1 MKYIVTGAAG
11 LIGSALIW
19 KLNRMG
25 IDDILAVDHLGT
37 SEKWKN
43 LRALSYADY
52 MEKDVFYERLLA
64 GALPRDVECI
74 LHMGACSSTTE
85 KDATY
90 LIGNNFEYTKTLALY
105 SVSHNVRFLYASS
118 AATYGDGE
126 HGYVDDEEHIEELR
140 PMNMYGYSKQMFD
153 LWARRQGL
161 LSKITG
167 VKYTN
172 VFGPNELHKAEMRSV
187 VCRAYEQIR
196 DTGKVGLFKS
206 YRSEYADGE
215 QKRDF
220 IYVKDA
226 VKMVMF
232 LLENR
237 CHGIYNIGSGRAETW
252 NSLAAAVFKALDKP
266 VNIEYIEMPEHLR
279 GKYQYYTCADIAK
292 IRNAGYT
299 DIVTP
304 LEDTV
309 ADYIRNCIL
318 TAKSSDSGMPRKE
331 KV

>member
-19 KLNRMG
+19 KLNQLG

-43 LRALSYADY
+43 LRALAYADY
-52 MEKDVFYERLLA
+52 MEKDVFMERLTA
-64 GALPRDVECI
+64 GALPRDVEVI

-90 LIGNNFEYTKTLALY
+90 LVGNNFDYTRKLALY
-105 SVSHNVRFLYASS
+105 SVTRGIRFLYASS
-118 AATYGDGE
+118 AATYGAGE
-126 HGYVDDEEHIEELR
+126 HGYVDDENRIDELR
-140 PMNMYGYSKQMFD
+140 PLNMYGYSKQMFD
-153 LWARRQGL
+153 QWARRQGL

-172 VFGPNELHKAEMRSV
+172 CFGPNELHKGEMRSV

-196 DTGKVGLFKS
+196 DTGKVRLFKS
-206 YRSEYADGE
+206 YREEYADGE

-226 VKMVMF
+226 VEMVMF
-232 LLENR
+232 LLNQN

-252 NSLAAAVFKALDKP
+252 NSLAGAVFKAMGKP
-266 VNIEYIEMPEHLR
+266 PKIEYIDMPEYLR
-279 GKYQYYTCADIAK
+279 GKYQYYTCADISKLRA
-292 IRNAGYT
+292 AGYSAV
-299 DIVTP
+299 VTP
-304 LEDTV
+304 LEETV
-309 ADYIRNCIL
+309 EDYICNYISRGRFL
-318 TAKSSDSGMPRKE
+318 GD
-331 KV
+331 

>member
-19 KLNRMG
+19 KLNQMG

-43 LRALSYADY
+43 LRALAYADY
-52 MEKDVFYERLLA
+52 MEKDVFMDRLLA
-64 GALPRDVECI
+64 NELPDDTEVI

-90 LIGNNFEYTKTLALY
+90 LVGNNFNYTRCLAAY
-105 SVSHNVRFLYASS
+105 AVEKNIRFLYASS
-118 AATYGDGE
+118 AATYGGGE
-126 HGYVDDEEHIEELR
+126 HGYVDDENSIEELR
-140 PMNMYGYSKQMFD
+140 PLNMYGYSKQMFD
-153 LWARRQGL
+153 LWAKRQGL
-161 LSKITG
+161 LSGITG

-172 VFGPNELHKAEMRSV
+172 VFGPNELHKGEMRSV

-196 DTGKVGLFKS
+196 DTGKVKLFKS
-206 YRSEYADGE
+206 YRPKYADGE

-226 VKMVMF
+226 VEMVMF
-232 LLENR
+232 LLKNN

-252 NSLAAAVFKALDKP
+252 NSLAGAVFKAMNKP
-266 VNIEYIEMPEHLR
+266 VNIEYIDMPDFLR
-279 GKYQYYTCADIAK
+279 GKYQYYTCADISK
-292 IRNAGYT
+292 LRNAGYT
-299 DIVTP
+299 AEVTP

-309 ADYIRNCIL
+309 ADYICNYTSCGKFL
-318 TAKSSDSGMPRKE
+318 GD
-331 KV
+331 

>member
-19 KLNRMG
+19 KLNQLG
-25 IDDILAVDHLGT
+25 TDDILAVDHLGT

-52 MEKDVFYERLLA
+52 MEKDVFLERLSA
-64 GALPRDVECI
+64 GALPRDVEVI

-90 LIGNNFEYTKTLALY
+90 LISNNFDYTRRLALY
-105 SVSHNVRFLYASS
+105 AATRGIQFLYASS
-118 AATYGDGE
+118 AATYGAGE
-126 HGYVDDEEHIEELR
+126 HGYADDEDALADLR
-140 PMNMYGYSKQMFD
+140 PLNMYGYSKQMFD
-153 LWARRQGL
+153 LWAKRQGL

-172 VFGPNELHKAEMRSV
+172 CFGPNELHKGEMRSV

-196 DTGKVGLFKS
+196 DTGKVRLFKS
-206 YRSEYADGE
+206 YRPEYADGE

-226 VKMVMF
+226 VEMVMF
-232 LLENR
+232 LLDKN

-252 NSLAAAVFKALDKP
+252 NSLASAVFKAMGKP
-266 VNIEYIEMPEHLR
+266 VNIEYIDMPEHLR
-279 GKYQYYTCADIAK
+279 GKYQYYTCADISK
-292 IRNAGYT
+292 LRNIGYSAA
-299 DIVTP
+299 VTP

-309 ADYIRNCIL
+309 EDYICNYISKGRFL
-318 TAKSSDSGMPRKE
+318 GD
-331 KV
+331 

>member
-19 KLNRMG
+19 KLNQMG
-25 IDDILAVDHLGT
+25 ISDILAVDHLGT

-43 LRALSYADY
+43 LRALSFADY
-52 MEKDVFYERLLA
+52 MEKDVFLERLLS

-105 SVSHNVRFLYASS
+105 SVSRNVRFLYASS

-126 HGYVDDEEHIEELR
+126 QGYRDDEEHLEQLR

-206 YRSEYADGE
+206 YRAEYADGE

-237 CHGIYNIGSGRAETW
+237 CRGIYNIGSGRAETW
-252 NSLAAAVFKALDKP
+252 NSLATAVFKAMDKP
-266 VNIEYIEMPEHLR
+266 VNIEYIEMPLHLR
-279 GKYQYYTCADIAK
+279 GKYQYYTCADITK
-292 IRNAGYT
+292 IREAGYT
-299 DIVTP
+299 DQVTP

-309 ADYIRNCIL
+309 ADYIRNYISRGKFL
-318 TAKSSDSGMPRKE
+318 GDE
-331 KV
+331 

>member
-19 KLNRMG
+19 KLNQMG
-25 IDDILAVDHLGT
+25 ISDILAVDHLGT

-43 LRALSYADY
+43 LRALAYEDY
-52 MEKDVFYERLLA
+52 MEKDVFHERLLS
-64 GALPRDVECI
+64 GALPRDVSCI

-105 SVSHNVRFLYASS
+105 AISHNIRFLYASS

-126 HGYVDDEEHIEELR
+126 HGYRDDEAHLEELR

-153 LWARRQGL
+153 LWAKRQGF

-206 YRSEYADGE
+206 YRAEYADGE

-237 CHGIYNIGSGRAETW
+237 CSGIYNIGSGRAETW
-252 NSLAAAVFKALDKP
+252 NSLATAVFKAMDKP
-266 VNIEYIEMPEHLR
+266 VNIEYIEMPAHLR

-292 IRNAGYT
+292 IREAGYT
-299 DIVTP
+299 DQVTP

-309 ADYIRNCIL
+309 ADYIRNYISQGKFL
-318 TAKSSDSGMPRKE
+318 GDE
-331 KV
+331 

>member
-1 MKYIVTGAAG
+1 MKNIVTGAAG

-19 KLNRMG
+19 KLNQMG

-43 LRALSYADY
+43 LRALAYADY
-52 MEKDVFYERLLA
+52 MEKDVFMDRLLA
-64 GALPRDVECI
+64 NELPDDTEVI

-90 LIGNNFEYTKTLALY
+90 LVGNNFNYTRCLAAY
-105 SVSHNVRFLYASS
+105 AVEKNIRFLYASS
-118 AATYGDGE
+118 AATYGGGE
-126 HGYVDDEEHIEELR
+126 HGYVDDENSIEELR
-140 PMNMYGYSKQMFD
+140 PLNMYGYSKQMFD
-153 LWARRQGL
+153 LWAKRQGL
-161 LSKITG
+161 LSGITG

-172 VFGPNELHKAEMRSV
+172 VFGPNELHKGEMRSV

-196 DTGKVGLFKS
+196 DTGKVKLFKS
-206 YRSEYADGE
+206 YRPEYADGE

-226 VKMVMF
+226 VEMVMF
-232 LLENR
+232 LLKNN

-252 NSLAAAVFKALDKP
+252 NSLAGAVFKAMNKP
-266 VNIEYIEMPEHLR
+266 VNIEYIDMPDFLR
-279 GKYQYYTCADIAK
+279 GKYQYYTCADISK
-292 IRNAGYT
+292 LRNAGYT
-299 DIVTP
+299 AEVTP

-309 ADYIRNCIL
+309 ADYICNYTSCGKFL
-318 TAKSSDSGMPRKE
+318 GD
-331 KV
+331 

>member
-237 CHGIYNIGSGRAETW
+237 CHGIYNIGSGRAESW
-252 NSLAAAVFKALDKP
+252 NALATAVFNALGKTPD
-266 VNIEYIEMPEHLR
+266 IRYIDMPDTLK
-279 GKYQYYTCADIAK
+279 GKYQYFTKADMTK
-292 IRNAGYT
+292 FNALNTGRGAH
-299 DIVTP
+299 P
-304 LEDTV
+304 LEKTV
-309 ADYIRNCIL
+309 ADYVRNHL
-318 TAKSSDSGMPRKE
+318 LPESREA
-331 KV
+331 

>member
-1 MKYIVTGAAG
+1 
-11 LIGSALIW
+11 
-19 KLNRMG
+19 
-25 IDDILAVDHLGT
+25 
-37 SEKWKN
+37 
-43 LRALSYADY
+43 

-90 LIGNNFEYTKTLALY
+90 LIGNNFEYTKTMALY

-309 ADYIRNCIL
+309 ADYIRNYISQGRFL
-318 TAKSSDSGMPRKE
+318 GDE
-331 KV
+331 

>member
-19 KLNRMG
+19 KLNQMG

-43 LRALSYADY
+43 LRALAYADY
-52 MEKDVFYERLLA
+52 MEKDVFMDRLLA
-64 GALPRDVECI
+64 NELPDDTEVI

-90 LIGNNFEYTKTLALY
+90 LVGNNFNYTRCLAAY
-105 SVSHNVRFLYASS
+105 AVEKNIRFLYASS
-118 AATYGDGE
+118 AATYGGGE
-126 HGYVDDEEHIEELR
+126 HGYVDDENSIEELR
-140 PMNMYGYSKQMFD
+140 PLNMYGYSKQMFD
-153 LWARRQGL
+153 LWAKHQGL
-161 LSKITG
+161 LSSITG

-172 VFGPNELHKAEMRSV
+172 VFGPNELHKGEMRSV

-196 DTGKVGLFKS
+196 DTGKVKLFKS
-206 YRSEYADGE
+206 YRPEYADGE
-215 QKRDF
+215 QTRDF

-226 VKMVMF
+226 VEMVMF
-232 LLENR
+232 LLKNN

-252 NSLAAAVFKALDKP
+252 NSLAGAVFKAMNKP
-266 VNIEYIEMPEHLR
+266 VNIEYIDMPDFLR
-279 GKYQYYTCADIAK
+279 GKYQYYTCADISK
-292 IRNAGYT
+292 LRNAGYT
-299 DIVTP
+299 AEVTP

-309 ADYIRNCIL
+309 ADYICNYTSCGKFL
-318 TAKSSDSGMPRKE
+318 GD
-331 KV
+331 

>member
-19 KLNRMG
+19 KLNQMG

-43 LRALSYADY
+43 LRALAYADY
-52 MEKDVFYERLLA
+52 MEKDVFMDRLLA
-64 GALPRDVECI
+64 NELPDDTEVI

-90 LIGNNFEYTKTLALY
+90 LIGNNFNYTRCLATY
-105 SVSHNVRFLYASS
+105 AVENNIRFLYASS
-118 AATYGDGE
+118 AATYGGGE
-126 HGYVDDEEHIEELR
+126 HGYVDDENSIEELR
-140 PMNMYGYSKQMFD
+140 PLNMYGYSKQMFD
-153 LWARRQGL
+153 LWAKRQGL
-161 LSKITG
+161 LSSITG

-172 VFGPNELHKAEMRSV
+172 VFGPNELHKGEMRSV

-196 DTGKVGLFKS
+196 DTGKVKLFKS
-206 YRSEYADGE
+206 YRPEYADGE

-226 VKMVMF
+226 VEMVMF
-232 LLENR
+232 LLKNN

-252 NSLAAAVFKALDKP
+252 NSLAGAVFKAMNKP
-266 VNIEYIEMPEHLR
+266 VNIEYIDMPDFLR
-279 GKYQYYTCADIAK
+279 GKYQYYTCADISK
-292 IRNAGYT
+292 LRNAGYT
-299 DIVTP
+299 AEVTP

-309 ADYIRNCIL
+309 ADYICNYTSCGKFL
-318 TAKSSDSGMPRKE
+318 GD
-331 KV
+331 

>member
-19 KLNRMG
+19 KLNQLG

-43 LRALSYADY
+43 LRALAYADY
-52 MEKDVFYERLLA
+52 MEKDVFMERLTN
-64 GALPRDVECI
+64 GALPRDTEVI

-90 LIGNNFEYTKTLALY
+90 LIGNNFDYTRKLALY
-105 SVSHNVRFLYASS
+105 AATRGIQFLYASS
-118 AATYGDGE
+118 AATYGAGE
-126 HGYVDDEEHIEELR
+126 HGYVDDESRIEELR
-140 PMNMYGYSKQMFD
+140 PLNMYGYSKQMFD

-161 LSKITG
+161 LSKIIG

-172 VFGPNELHKAEMRSV
+172 CFGPNELHKGEMRSV

-196 DTGKVGLFKS
+196 DTGKVRLFKS
-206 YRSEYADGE
+206 YLPEYADGE

-226 VKMVMF
+226 VEMVIF
-232 LLENR
+232 LLNKKCR
-237 CHGIYNIGSGRAETW
+237 GIYNIGSGRAETW
-252 NSLAAAVFKALDKP
+252 NSLATAVFKAMDKP
-266 VNIEYIEMPEHLR
+266 VNIEYIDMPDHLR
-279 GKYQYYTCADIAK
+279 GKYQYYTCADISKLRA
-292 IRNAGYT
+292 AGYSAV
-299 DIVTP
+299 VTP

-309 ADYIRNCIL
+309 HDYICNYISRGRFL
-318 TAKSSDSGMPRKE
+318 GD
-331 KV
+331 

>member
-64 GALPRDVECI
+64 NNRTYSSGAVPRYAPHHPHNRVRRRRKSPRSK
-74 LHMGACSSTTE
+74 HKGSARYAKRSTE
-85 KDATY
+85 
-90 LIGNNFEYTKTLALY
+90 
-105 SVSHNVRFLYASS
+105 
-118 AATYGDGE
+118 
-126 HGYVDDEEHIEELR
+126 
-140 PMNMYGYSKQMFD
+140 Q
-153 LWARRQGL
+153 
-161 LSKITG
+161 
-167 VKYTN
+167 
-172 VFGPNELHKAEMRSV
+172 
-187 VCRAYEQIR
+187 QIR

-237 CHGIYNIGSGRAETW
+237 CHGIYNIGSGRAESW
-252 NSLAAAVFKALDKP
+252 NALATAVFNALGKTPD
-266 VNIEYIEMPEHLR
+266 IRYIDMPDTLK
-279 GKYQYYTCADIAK
+279 GKYQYFTKADMTK
-292 IRNAGYT
+292 FNALNTGRGFA
-299 DIVTP
+299 
-304 LEDTV
+304 ES
-309 ADYIRNCIL
+309 R
-318 TAKSSDSGMPRKE
+318 SSRVSPTSA
-331 KV
+331 

>member
-43 LRALSYADY
+43 LRALAYADY
-52 MEKDVFYERLLA
+52 MEKDVFMDRLLA
-64 GALPRDVECI
+64 DELPDDTEVI

-90 LIGNNFEYTKTLALY
+90 LVGNNFNYTRVLAEYATEK
-105 SVSHNVRFLYASS
+105 NIRFLYASS
-118 AATYGDGE
+118 AATYGGGE
-126 HGYVDDEEHIEELR
+126 HGYADDENSIEQLR
-140 PMNMYGYSKQMFD
+140 PLNMYGYSKQMFD
-153 LWARRQGL
+153 LWAKRRGL
-161 LSKITG
+161 LSRITG

-172 VFGPNELHKAEMRSV
+172 VFGPNELHKGEMRSV

-196 DTGKVGLFKS
+196 DTGKVKLFKS
-206 YRSEYADGE
+206 YRPEYADGE

-226 VKMVMF
+226 VEMVMF
-232 LLENR
+232 LLKNNCR
-237 CHGIYNIGSGRAETW
+237 GIYNIGSGRAETW
-252 NSLAAAVFKALDKP
+252 NSLAGAVFKAMDKP
-266 VNIEYIEMPEHLR
+266 VNIEYIEMPDFLR
-279 GKYQYYTCADIAK
+279 GKYQYYTCADIFK
-292 IRNAGYT
+292 LRNAGYSAE
-299 DIVTP
+299 VTP

-309 ADYIRNCIL
+309 ADYIRNYTSCGKFL
-318 TAKSSDSGMPRKE
+318 GD
-331 KV
+331 

>member
-19 KLNRMG
+19 KLNQMG

-43 LRALSYADY
+43 LRALAYADY
-52 MEKDVFYERLLA
+52 MEKDVFMDRLLA
-64 GALPRDVECI
+64 NELPDDTEVI

-90 LIGNNFEYTKTLALY
+90 LVGNNFNYTRCLAAY
-105 SVSHNVRFLYASS
+105 AVEKNIRFLYASS
-118 AATYGDGE
+118 AATYGGGE
-126 HGYVDDEEHIEELR
+126 HGYVDDENSIEELR
-140 PMNMYGYSKQMFD
+140 PLNMYGYSKQMFD
-153 LWARRQGL
+153 LWAKRQGL
-161 LSKITG
+161 LSGITG

-172 VFGPNELHKAEMRSV
+172 VFGPNELHKGEMRSV

-196 DTGKVGLFKS
+196 DTDKVKLFKS
-206 YRSEYADGE
+206 YRPEYADGE

-226 VKMVMF
+226 VEMVMF
-232 LLENR
+232 LLKNN

-252 NSLAAAVFKALDKP
+252 NSLAGAVFKAMNKP
-266 VNIEYIEMPEHLR
+266 VNIEYIDMPDFLR
-279 GKYQYYTCADIAK
+279 GKYQYYTCADISK
-292 IRNAGYT
+292 LRNAGYT
-299 DIVTP
+299 AEVTP

-309 ADYIRNCIL
+309 ADYICNYTSCGKFL
-318 TAKSSDSGMPRKE
+318 GD
-331 KV
+331 